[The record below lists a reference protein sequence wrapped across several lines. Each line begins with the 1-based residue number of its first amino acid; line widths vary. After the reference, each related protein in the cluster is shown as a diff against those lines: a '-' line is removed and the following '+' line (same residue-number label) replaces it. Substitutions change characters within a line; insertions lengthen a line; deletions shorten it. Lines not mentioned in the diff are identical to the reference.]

1 MLNVGLTGGVGSGK
15 STIAAML
22 ARQGAGIVDADA
34 ISHQLTQPGGAA
46 IPLLHGRFGA
56 AAIAPDGSLDRDQMR
71 TLAFSDTSARKDL
84 ESLLHPLI
92 RAAMRERAAHLAAT
106 GYAYIVFVVPLLV
119 ESGSRPD
126 YAGRVLLVDCS
137 EATQFTRVCTR
148 VGMDEATARAM
159 IAAQAT
165 RQQRL
170 ALADDV
176 LMNEGPLG
184 DIERRAERLHQAYL
198 QLSAGSESR
207 ETL

>member
-22 ARQGAGIVDADA
+22 ATQGAGIVDADA

-46 IPLLHGRFGA
+46 IPLLHDRFGA
-56 AAIAPDGSLDRDQMR
+56 AAIASDGSLDRNHMR
-71 TLAFSDTSARKDL
+71 ALAFSDTSARKEL

-92 RAAMRERAAHLAAT
+92 RAAMRERAAQLAAT
-106 GYAYIVFVVPLLV
+106 GYAYTVFVVPLLV
-119 ESGSRPD
+119 ESGSWRD

-137 EATQFTRVCTR
+137 EATQLTRVCMR

-159 IAAQAT
+159 IAAQAS
-165 RQQRL
+165 REQRL
-170 ALADDV
+170 AVADDV
-176 LMNEGPLG
+176 LMNEGALA
-184 DIERRAERLHQAYL
+184 DSERQAERLHQAYL
-198 QLSAGSESR
+198 QLSAVSGSH